1 MKFAFADAYG
11 NEVVERIGGIQVG
24 DKHKMD
30 MFKLITSIRKRPLMY
45 VKEEKIEYIYYLLSG
60 YCAAGIATQED
71 SMNKKFVL

>member
-1 MKFAFADAYG
+1 M
-11 NEVVERIGGIQVG
+11 E
-24 DKHKMD
+24 
-30 MFKLITSIRKRPLMY
+30 MFKLITNIRKRPLMY